1 MGVVKE
7 DTQRVGVTEK
17 NARDRVR
24 YIEIIYCVTAKGSSR
39 SRKPFTEII
48 DRFRVIFL
56 QIS

>member
-24 YIEIIYCVTAKGSSR
+24 YIEMIYRVEAAEVGSHLLR
-39 SRKPFTEII
+39 S
-48 DRFRVIFL
+48 
-56 QIS
+56 